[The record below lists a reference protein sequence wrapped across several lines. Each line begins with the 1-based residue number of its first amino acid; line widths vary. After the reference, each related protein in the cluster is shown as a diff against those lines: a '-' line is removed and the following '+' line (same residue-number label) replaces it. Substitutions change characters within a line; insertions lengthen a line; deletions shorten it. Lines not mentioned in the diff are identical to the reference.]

1 MSPQTFTIH
10 EVSKPVT
17 GASSYTILNLSST
30 LSSSASLFKY
40 SSFSSSLI
48 PTGGIWEHLPAFKSI
63 GYLWDQFSKD
73 LRSSTPNDGGSST
86 VLASYVSSS
95 IS

>member
-1 MSPQTFTIH
+1 M
-10 EVSKPVT
+10 
-17 GASSYTILNLSST
+17 
-30 LSSSASLFKY
+30 
-40 SSFSSSLI
+40 
-48 PTGGIWEHLPAFKSI
+48 WEHLPAFKSI

-86 VLASYVSSS
+86 VFASYVSSS